1 MVDEE
6 LSRIIDRSRRGDQE
20 AFAVLVTRYKGHIF
34 RHAFGMLG
42 DRGEAEDAAQEIF
55 MKAYLALGNLD
66 EVHAFTSWLM
76 RIASNLC
83 KDKLKQRAKA
93 VEIREMPKETTP
105 DLSARDPHLKISME
119 EALARLSVDHREILL
134 LHDVQGFRYEEI
146 AELTGIPI
154 GTVKSRL
161 FSARMSLR
169 KIWNGGEGGQH
180 AP

>member
-6 LSRIIDRSRRGDQE
+6 LSRIIDRARRGDQE
-20 AFAVLVTRYKGHIF
+20 AFSELVIRNKGYVF
-34 RHAFGMLG
+34 RHAYGMLG

-55 MKAYLALGNLD
+55 IKAFLALRNLD
-66 EVHAFTSWLM
+66 DVHAFSSWLL

-83 KDKLKQRAKA
+83 KDKLKQRAKN
-93 VEIREMPKETTP
+93 VKTQEMPNETIP
-105 DLSARDPHLKISME
+105 DLYGVDPALKFSIE

-169 KIWNGGEGGQH
+169 KIWNKEEGN
-180 AP
+180 

>member
-1 MVDEE
+1 VVDEK
-6 LSRIIDRSRRGDQE
+6 LSRIIDRARRGDQE
-20 AFAVLVTRYKGHIF
+20 AFAELVIRYKGHIF

-55 MKAYLALGNLD
+55 LKAYFALNKLD
-66 EVHAFTSWLM
+66 EVHAFSSWLM

-83 KDKLKQRAKA
+83 KDKLKQRTKTI
-93 VEIREMPKETTP
+93 ETKEVLKVTIP
-105 DLSARDPHLKISME
+105 DHSAGDPNLKLSMQ

-146 AELTGIPI
+146 ADLTGIPI

-169 KIWNGGEGGQH
+169 KIWNKGEGE
-180 AP
+180 

>member
-1 MVDEE
+1 MVDEK
-6 LSRIIDRSRRGDQE
+6 LSRIIDRARRGDQD
-20 AFAVLVTRYKGHIF
+20 AFAELVIRYKGLVF

-55 MKAYLALGNLD
+55 IKAYLALSKLD
-66 EVHAFTSWLM
+66 DVHAFSSWLM

-83 KDKLKQRAKA
+83 KDKLKQRTKAIEAK
-93 VEIREMPKETTP
+93 EILEDTIP
-105 DLSARDPHLKISME
+105 DDAAGDPNLKLSMQ

-169 KIWNGGEGGQH
+169 KIWNKGEGE
-180 AP
+180 